1 MGVLGFPGSLV
12 VRTPGC
18 TAMTQ
23 GGGEGEKRRG
33 GSRQGGRKWEPRN
46 KVGPINT
53 QAERVDCK

>member
-23 GGGEGEKRRG
+23 GGGEGAGREEEN
-33 GSRQGGRKWEPRN
+33 GSLETKWDQLIPKLRE
-46 KVGPINT
+46 
-53 QAERVDCK
+53 